1 MMDESQNQKDELL
14 ERASFGKQIENFWGS
29 RIGGY
34 LRIRAQECYT
44 AAIQELK
51 ICDPTNSTLVQRL
64 QGDVRVAEQFEQW
77 LSEAVLDGI
86 KSLELL
92 EGNDDES

>member
-1 MMDESQNQKDELL
+1 MSDTDNQDDELL
-14 ERASFGKQIENFWGS
+14 ERAAFGKQVENFWGS

-51 ICDPTNSTLVQRL
+51 SCDPTDTRLVQRL
-64 QGDVRVAEQFEQW
+64 QGQVKVAEDFEQW
-77 LSEAVLDGI
+77 LSEAVIDGI
-86 KSLELL
+86 KSLEIL
-92 EGNDDES
+92 EGNEDEN